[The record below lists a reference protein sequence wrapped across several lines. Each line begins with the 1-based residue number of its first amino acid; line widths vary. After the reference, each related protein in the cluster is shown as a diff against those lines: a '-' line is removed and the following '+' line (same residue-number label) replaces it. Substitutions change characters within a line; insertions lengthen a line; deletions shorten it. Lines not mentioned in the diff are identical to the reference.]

1 MDIDWTN
8 FCYEKTETDWDSY
21 YEHLAE
27 VEDSKWEDNNGE
39 D

>member
-8 FCYEKTETDWDSY
+8 FCYERTETDWDSY

-27 VEDSKWEDNNGE
+27 AEDREWEDNLDE
-39 D
+39 